1 MKKTLIAVGYLPLLI
16 GLLATLPGSTGCKKK
31 EDELPP
37 APSAA
42 PTPPPEPAPVPTPVV
57 IAPEEDA
64 GAVEDA
70 AADVKKPVGRAAP
83 ADVAGLR
90 ACCTALEQNAAS
102 MPPPNNAY
110 ALQAANL
117 CKSLVN
123 GLATGSATKSGA
135 LGAIGG
141 IMKGANLPPACK

>member
-1 MKKTLIAVGYLPLLI
+1 MKKTLIAVGYLPLLV

-31 EDELPP
+31 EEDLPP
-37 APSAA
+37 APSA
-42 PTPPPEPAPVPTPVV
+42 TPPPPPPEPTPVV
-57 IAPEEDA
+57 IAPEFDA
-64 GAVEDA
+64 GVEDA
-70 AADVKKPVGRAAP
+70 AVDVKKPVGKAAP

-90 ACCTALEQNAAS
+90 ACCTALQQNASS

-110 ALQAANL
+110 ALQASNL
-117 CKSLVN
+117 CLSLVN
-123 GLATGSATKSGA
+123 GLATGSATKAGA

>member
-31 EDELPP
+31 EEDLPP

-42 PTPPPEPAPVPTPVV
+42 PPPAPTPVPTPVV

-64 GAVEDA
+64 GAVDDA
-70 AADVKKPVGRAAP
+70 GADVKKPAGKAAP

-117 CKSLVN
+117 CKSLVA

-141 IMKGANLPPACK
+141 VMKGANLPPACK

>member
-1 MKKTLIAVGYLPLLI
+1 MKKTLIAVGYLPLLV
-16 GLLATLPGSTGCKKK
+16 GLLASLPGSTGCKKK
-31 EDELPP
+31 EEDLPP

-42 PTPPPEPAPVPTPVV
+42 PPPPAPAPAPTPVV

-64 GAVEDA
+64 GALIEDA
-70 AADVKKPVGRAAP
+70 AADVKKVGKAAP

-90 ACCTALEQNAAS
+90 ACCTALQQNASS

-117 CKSLVN
+117 CLSLVN
-123 GLATGSATKSGA
+123 GLASGSTTKSGA

>member
-1 MKKTLIAVGYLPLLI
+1 MKKTLIAVGYVPLLI

-31 EDELPP
+31 EEELPP

-42 PTPPPEPAPVPTPVV
+42 PTPAPAPTPVV

-64 GAVEDA
+64 GAPVEDA
-70 AADVKKPVGRAAP
+70 AADVKKPVGKAAP

-90 ACCTALEQNAAS
+90 ACCTALQQNASS

-117 CKSLVN
+117 CLSLVN
-123 GLATGSATKSGA
+123 GLATGSATKAGA

>member
-1 MKKTLIAVGYLPLLI
+1 MKKTLIAVGNLALLV
-16 GLLATLPGSTGCKKK
+16 GLLATLPGEGGCKKK
-31 EDELPP
+31 EEELPP

-42 PTPPPEPAPVPTPVV
+42 PPPPTPAPVPTPVV

-70 AADVKKPVGRAAP
+70 GADVKKPAGKAAP

-141 IMKGANLPPACK
+141 VMKGANLPPACK

>member
-1 MKKTLIAVGYLPLLI
+1 MKKTLIAVGYLPLLV
-16 GLLATLPGSTGCKKK
+16 GLLATLPASGCKKK
-31 EDELPP
+31 EEDLPP

-42 PTPPPEPAPVPTPVV
+42 PPPEPAPTPVV

-64 GAVEDA
+64 GAIDDGSV
-70 AADVKKPVGRAAP
+70 DVKKPATKAAP

-90 ACCTALEQNAAS
+90 ACCTALQQNASS

-110 ALQAANL
+110 ALQAASL
-117 CKSLVN
+117 CLSLVN
-123 GLATGSATKSGA
+123 GLASGSATKAGA

>member
-1 MKKTLIAVGYLPLLI
+1 MKKTLIAVGYLPLLV

-31 EDELPP
+31 EEDMPP

-42 PTPPPEPAPVPTPVV
+42 PPAPVPTPVV

-64 GAVEDA
+64 GAIIEDA
-70 AADVKKPVGRAAP
+70 GVDAKKPAGKAAP

-90 ACCTALEQNAAS
+90 ACCTALQQNASS

-110 ALQAANL
+110 ALQAANMCL
-117 CKSLVN
+117 SLVN
-123 GLATGSATKSGA
+123 GLASGSATKAGA

>member
-1 MKKTLIAVGYLPLLI
+1 MKKMLIAVGYLPMLV

-31 EDELPP
+31 EEDMPP
-37 APSAA
+37 APSA
-42 PTPPPEPAPVPTPVV
+42 TPPAPAPVPTPVV

-64 GAVEDA
+64 GAPVEDA
-70 AADVKKPVGRAAP
+70 GADVKKPAGKAAP

-90 ACCTALEQNAAS
+90 ACCTALQQNASS

-117 CKSLVN
+117 CLSLVN
-123 GLATGSATKSGA
+123 GLASGSATKAGA

-141 IMKGANLPPACK
+141 LMKGANLPPACK

>member
-1 MKKTLIAVGYLPLLI
+1 MKKTLIAVGYLPLLV
-16 GLLATLPGSTGCKKK
+16 GLLATLPGSGCKKK
-31 EDELPP
+31 EEDLPP
-37 APSAA
+37 APSAIPA
-42 PTPPPEPAPVPTPVV
+42 PTPAPAPTPVV
-57 IAPEEDA
+57 IVEEDA
-64 GAVEDA
+64 GVVEDA
-70 AADVKKPVGRAAP
+70 GLDVKKPVGKAAP

-90 ACCTALEQNAAS
+90 ACCTALQQNASS

-117 CKSLVN
+117 CLSLVN
-123 GLATGSATKSGA
+123 GMATGSATKAGA